1 MNNKFCFIT
10 YLDVLDHVKNAAKD
24 NHFIVSE
31 VTPVSDGLE
40 SCQVWVVDE
49 GSSRTTLTRAFYLGR
64 RIKNIEYY
72 REKFRL

>member
-1 MNNKFCFIT
+1 MNNEFCFIT
-10 YLDVLDHVKNAAKD
+10 YLDVIDHVKKAAKD

-31 VTPVSDGLE
+31 VTPISDDCE

-64 RIKNIEYY
+64 RVKTIENC
-72 REKFRL
+72 RRQK

>member
-1 MNNKFCFIT
+1 MSNEFCFIT
-10 YLDVLDHVKNAAKD
+10 YLDVIDQVKQAAKD
-24 NHFIVSE
+24 NNFIVSD
-31 VTPVSDGLE
+31 VTPISDDCK